1 MLWASLI
8 ILFVVMTIA
17 IFAFVSA
24 FTGGDEKARM
34 LRDRLATLERVAERN
49 PSEEVAVLRDELL
62 SDIPAFNRMLAA
74 WPRATAIQRILTQAD
89 IKIRAGKFILICA
102 AAAAITGSL
111 LMLLTNS
118 VIFAILGA
126 AAGVMV
132 PILYV
137 SIKRNKRFAKF
148 EEKFPEAIEL
158 LVRATRAGHPFATA
172 VELIANEAPEPIAGE
187 FRKVFEEQKFGMPI
201 RDAMLN
207 LAERMPLVDVKFF
220 VTTVMLQRESGG
232 NLAEILEKLA
242 YVIRERFK
250 IRRQIRV
257 YTAQGRLTM
266 MILMALPPFMVLWL
280 SITSP
285 EFIKPLFYDPLGH
298 LLILAGVIMQ
308 TIGYLLIRKI
318 INIKV

>member
-8 ILFVVMTIA
+8 ILFVVMAIA
-17 IFAFVSA
+17 IFAFASA
-24 FTGGDEKARM
+24 FTGGDERARM
-34 LRDRLATLERVAERN
+34 LRDRLTTLERAAQRN
-49 PSEEVAVLRDELL
+49 PSEEIAVLRDELL
-62 SDIPAFNRMLAA
+62 SDIPAFNRMLTA
-74 WPRATAIQRILTQAD
+74 WPRATAIQRVLTQAD

-137 SIKRNKRFAKF
+137 SIRRNKRFAKF

>member
-1 MLWASLI
+1 MA
-8 ILFVVMTIA
+8 IA
-17 IFAFVSA
+17 IFAFASA
-24 FTGGDEKARM
+24 FTGGDERARM
-34 LRDRLATLERVAERN
+34 LRDRLTTLERAAERN
-49 PSEEVAVLRDELL
+49 PSEEIAVLRDELL
-62 SDIPAFNRMLAA
+62 SDIPAFNRMLTA
-74 WPRATAIQRILTQAD
+74 WPRATAIQRVLTQAD

-137 SIKRNKRFAKF
+137 SIRRNKRFAKF

>member
-8 ILFVVMTIA
+8 ILFVVKAIA
-17 IFAFVSA
+17 IFAFASA
-24 FTGGDEKARM
+24 FTGGDERARL
-34 LRDRLATLERVAERN
+34 LRDRLTTLERAAQRN
-49 PSEEVAVLRDELL
+49 PSEEIAVLRDELL
-62 SDIPAFNRMLAA
+62 SDIPAFNRMLTA

-137 SIKRNKRFAKF
+137 SIRRNKRFAKF

>member
-1 MLWASLI
+1 MLFASLI
-8 ILFVVMTIA
+8 ILFVVLAIS

-24 FTGGDEKARM
+24 FTGGDEHARM
-34 LRDRLATLERVAERN
+34 LRDRLANLERAAERN
-49 PSEEVAVLRDELL
+49 PSEEIAVLRDELL
-62 SDIPAFNRMLAA
+62 SDIPAFNKMLAA
-74 WPRATAIQRILTQAD
+74 WPRATAIQRVLSQAD

-102 AAAAITGSL
+102 AAAAITGSI
-111 LMLLTNS
+111 LMLLTNAP
-118 VIFAILGA
+118 IFALLGG

-172 VELIANEAPEPIAGE
+172 VELISNEAPEPIATE

-285 EFIKPLFYDPLGH
+285 DFIKPLFYDPLGH

-318 INIKV
+318 INIRV

>member
-1 MLWASLI
+1 MWAWTI
-8 ILFVVMTIA
+8 IFFVLLAIA
-17 IFAFVSA
+17 IFSFASA
-24 FTGGDEKARM
+24 LTGGDERART
-34 LRDRLATLERVAERN
+34 LRDRLATLDRAAERN

-62 SDIPAFNRMLAA
+62 SDIPAFNRILTK
-74 WPRATAIQRILTQAD
+74 WPRSASIQRILSQAD
-89 IKIRAGKFILICA
+89 IKIRAGKFILICG

-111 LMLLTNS
+111 LMLFTNS
-118 VIFAILGA
+118 IIFAMLGA
-126 AAGVMV
+126 AAGIMV

-137 SIKRNKRFAKF
+137 SIRRNKRFSKF

-158 LVRATRAGHPFATA
+158 LVRASRAGHPFATA
-172 VELIANEAPEPIAGE
+172 VELISNEAPEPIAGE
-187 FRKVFEEQKFGMPI
+187 FRKVFEEQKFGLPI

-207 LAERMPLVDVKFF
+207 LSERMPLVDVKFF

-266 MILMALPPFMVLWL
+266 GILMAIPPFMVIWL
-280 SITSP
+280 TLTSP
-285 EFIKPLFYDPLGH
+285 DFIKPLFYDPLGH

-318 INIKV
+318 INIRV

>member
-8 ILFVVMTIA
+8 ILFVVMAIA
-17 IFAFVSA
+17 IFAFASA
-24 FTGGDEKARM
+24 FTGGDERARM
-34 LRDRLATLERVAERN
+34 LRDRLTTLERAAERN
-49 PSEEVAVLRDELL
+49 PSEEIAVLRDELL
-62 SDIPAFNRMLAA
+62 SDIPAFNRMLTA
-74 WPRATAIQRILTQAD
+74 WPRATAIQRVLTQAD

-137 SIKRNKRFAKF
+137 SIRRNKRFAKF

>member
-8 ILFVVMTIA
+8 ILFVVMAIA
-17 IFAFVSA
+17 IFAFASA
-24 FTGGDEKARM
+24 FTGGDERARM
-34 LRDRLATLERVAERN
+34 LRDRLTTLERAAQRN
-49 PSEEVAVLRDELL
+49 PSEEIAVLRDELL
-62 SDIPAFNRMLAA
+62 SDIPAFNRMLTA

-137 SIKRNKRFAKF
+137 SIRRNKRFAKF

-207 LAERMPLVDVKFF
+207 LSERMPLVDVKFF